1 MTIFRNMLLYYESK
15 TSPFVYKESNM
26 RTRNLFS
33 LFAVFFF
40 LFFSAVTASAD
51 EYLNYEGFLG
61 ELRAIK
67 KDAAQDMVK
76 EAEDFVQQLKMAGRI
91 IAMDKKN
98 YYLRIEILRAA
109 LGQVNLQ
116 SVRDLNKDGFHA
128 SLDEAKK
135 TLQPIYDLA
144 SSYAFYLIGYSHIDL
159 AWLWTRDETKGVFK
173 GTANSVLDLMKQ
185 YPEFI
190 FSETQ
195 PAAYEWME
203 KEYPDVFNAIMER
216 FKEGRWEFIGGS
228 WVEMDSN
235 LPSGESFVRQYL
247 YGKRWF
253 KEKFGVEVK
262 VAWTPDSFGY
272 MGNLPQIL
280 KKSGMVGFLTQK
292 INWNDTVKFPY
303 HLFWWE
309 APDGSRILTFF
320 PPGGYN
326 EEVVGDVMLSQL
338 ERVHDMHGLKG
349 VAVIYGVGDH
359 GGGPTKQM
367 LDRAFELRKN
377 PMFARVTFIKAHDFF
392 GKMHEFAKD
401 NPLPTVKDELY
412 LQYHRG
418 TYTTQA
424 KTKWNNRHAECLL
437 ETAEK
442 FASLSKL
449 YGGNYPQEDISSA
462 WKLVLFNQMHDI
474 LPGSGIGPVYF
485 DSKKD
490 FEQVFEKGNKIL
502 GDALAALSSKIDTQ
516 GDGEPLV
523 VFNPSSWERT
533 DVVTVDVDSKQDI
546 FVTDNSGKPVLSQK
560 IEDGSKLV
568 FVAEKIPSIGYSI
581 YHLQNKPPSGVAP
594 LPSTLA
600 ASDMAIENSFYK
612 LTVDKKTGHIISL
625 YDKANKREVLAKEGG
640 NIFQFFEDN
649 PKEYDAWNIG
659 TGRLFPLN
667 DADKVELVEKG
678 PVRAV
683 LRITKTLGKTF
694 VPVVEKEPSL
704 TNLIEGQKNI
714 SKSPGE
720 TPFTVDI
727 TLYNNLPRI
736 DLKIETFWKPRKLL
750 LKLAFNLNLKS
761 DFATFEIPY
770 SVIERPTNPETPAL
784 WARWEESAQK
794 WVDYTEYEQSVKKG
808 TDASHGKPVYG
819 LSVLN
824 DSKYGYDIK
833 GSTLRVTLLRG
844 PIWPDPMADRGRH
857 VINLSLYPHAQSW
870 KEAGTVNKGYEF
882 NEPLLVRKEA
892 AHKGEFKAPFS
903 FASSSVPNVILSVV
917 KKHEDSNDL
926 ILRAYE
932 TNGVKTNATITLPV
946 SASKAEEVD
955 MTEWNIMPSTV
966 KASKNKLTLQMTP
979 YEIKTIRVTF

>member
-1 MTIFRNMLLYYESK
+1 
-15 TSPFVYKESNM
+15 M
-26 RTRNLFS
+26 RTKKFFS
-33 LFAVFFF
+33 FFPVFF
-40 LFFSAVTASAD
+40 LFFLLYSPIASRAD
-51 EYLNYEGFLG
+51 EYLNYEGFMG
-61 ELRAIK
+61 ELRAVK

-76 EAEDFVQQLKMAGRI
+76 EAEDFVQQLKMAERI

-98 YYLRIEILRAA
+98 YYPRIEILRTA

-116 SVRDLNKDGFHA
+116 AVRDANKDAFHA

-135 TLQPIYDLA
+135 TLQPVYDLA

-159 AWLWTRDETKGVFK
+159 AWLWTRDETKGVFRD
-173 GTANSVLDLMKQ
+173 TSNSVLDLMKQ

-190 FSETQ
+190 FSQTQ

-203 KEYPDVFNAIMER
+203 KEYPDVFKAITER

-280 KKSGMVGFLTQK
+280 KKSGMTGFLTQK

-309 APDGSRILTFF
+309 APDGSKILTFF

-377 PMFARVTFIKAHDFF
+377 PMFPKVTFIKAHDFF
-392 GKMHEFAKD
+392 DKMHEFAKD

-442 FASLSKL
+442 FATLAKL
-449 YGGNYPQEDISSA
+449 NGGIYPQEDIASA

-474 LPGSGIGPVYF
+474 LPGSGIGPVYH

-490 FEQVFEKGNKIL
+490 FEEVFSMGNKVL
-502 GDALAALSSKIDTQ
+502 DDSLAFLSSKIDTQ
-516 GDGEPLV
+516 GGGDALV
-523 VFNPSSWERT
+523 VYNPSSWERT
-533 DVVTVDVDSKQDI
+533 DVVTADVDPKQEYSI
-546 FVTDNSGKPVLSQK
+546 TDAAGKPVLSQK

-568 FVAEKIPSIGYSI
+568 FVAERIPSIGYSI
-581 YHLQNKPPSGVAP
+581 YRLQNNTPSVTSP
-594 LPSTLA
+594 LPSMLA
-600 ASDMAIENSFYK
+600 ASDMSIENSFYK
-612 LTVDKKTGHIISL
+612 LTVDKKTGHITSL
-625 YDKANKREVLAKEGG
+625 YDKINKREVFAKEGG

-683 LRITKTLGKTF
+683 LRVTKTLGKAF
-694 VPVVEKEPSL
+694 VPVSEKEPSL
-704 TNLIEGQKNI
+704 TNLLGGQKNI
-714 SKSPGE
+714 SKAPGE
-720 TPFTVDI
+720 TLFTVDI
-727 TLYNNLPRI
+727 ILYNNLPHI

-770 SVIERPTNPETPAL
+770 SVIERPTNPETPAM

-794 WVDYTEYEQSVKKG
+794 WVDYTEGIKQG
-808 TDASHGKPVYG
+808 NLATAGPASVYG
-819 LSVLN
+819 LSILN
-824 DSKYGYDIK
+824 DSKYGYDVK

-844 PIWPDPMADRGRH
+844 PLWPDPMADRGRH

-903 FASSSVPNVILSVV
+903 FASSSSPNVILSVI
-917 KKHEDSNDL
+917 KKQEDSNDL

-946 SASKAEEVD
+946 NAKKAEEVD
-955 MTEWNIMPSTV
+955 MTEWNSMPLTV
-966 KASKNKLTLQMTP
+966 KASKNKLTLQMSP